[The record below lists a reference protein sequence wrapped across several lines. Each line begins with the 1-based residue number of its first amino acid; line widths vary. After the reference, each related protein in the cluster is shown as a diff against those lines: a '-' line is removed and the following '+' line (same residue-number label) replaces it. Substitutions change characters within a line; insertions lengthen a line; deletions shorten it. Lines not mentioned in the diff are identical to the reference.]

1 MKSGKIYQIHKISFC
16 FSILIVFFLS
26 AFWSARAATIT
37 VNTTVDENGT
47 GVNCSLR
54 EAVNAANTDAAFGG
68 CTAGAGADT
77 INFSALFNTPQT
89 IQTSVA
95 QLLINSAIT
104 INGPG
109 ANLLTLQNVIP
120 AGSSSRVF
128 QVQAAATLNLSG
140 VTVTGGN
147 TTSGGGGAGILVSG
161 VGNLTNVH
169 VTGNVADGYGGG
181 VIYETAGT
189 TSTITN
195 CTISNNSSNG
205 NVAGGGGSG
214 IDNSAN
220 LTIVSSTI
228 SGNIKTGAT
237 GNGGGIFNFSG
248 NLTITNSTIT
258 DNQAAGT
265 GSAGG
270 VFCFGGAVTVRNT
283 IIAANRNNATTPDVV
298 GAFTSSGY
306 NLVGNL
312 GAATGFTGTAD
323 QTNVSNAN
331 AGLAALANNGGQ
343 TPTHALN
350 SGSFAIDKG
359 LNFGFTTDQRGSTR
373 PVDQPS
379 ITNAPGGNG
388 TDIGAYERPLATAAR
403 ASVSG
408 RVLDES
414 GSGISRAIVYMTDQN
429 GVTRTART
437 NSFGNYSFADIEV
450 GQTYLFNV
458 FTKQYQFDPIIRTV
472 NDEVFDLDFIP
483 QTGNSGK
490 Y

>member
-1 MKSGKIYQIHKISFC
+1 MKSRKSYRIHKISFY
-16 FSILIVFFLS
+16 FSILILFFLS
-26 AFWSARAATIT
+26 AVGAARAATIT

-47 GVNCSLR
+47 GANCSLR

-77 INFSALFNTPQT
+77 INFSALFNSAQT
-89 IQTSVA
+89 IQSSVA
-95 QLLINSAIT
+95 PLIIT
-104 INGPG
+104 TVITVNGPG

-147 TTSGGGGAGILVSG
+147 VISGGGGAGILATG
-161 VGNLTNVH
+161 VANLTNVN
-169 VTGNVADGYGGG
+169 VTGNAADGYGGG
-181 VIYETAGT
+181 IIFETAGT

-205 NVAGGGGSG
+205 SAAGGGGGG

-220 LTIVSSTI
+220 LTIVNSTI
-228 SGNIKTGAT
+228 SGNIKTSAT

-248 NLTITNSTIT
+248 NLTLTNSTIT
-258 DNQAAGT
+258 DNQAAGA

-270 VFCFGGAVTVRNT
+270 VFRFGGTVTVRNT
-283 IIAANRNNATTPDVV
+283 IIAANRNNATTPDVA

-306 NLVGNL
+306 NLIGNL
-312 GAATGFTGTAD
+312 GTATGFTGTAD
-323 QTNVSNAN
+323 QTSVANAN

-343 TPTHALN
+343 TPTHALIA
-350 SGSFAIDKG
+350 GSFAIDKG
-359 LNFGFTTDQRGSTR
+359 LNFGVTTDQRGSIR

-403 ASVSG
+403 VSVSG
-408 RVLDES
+408 RVLDET
-414 GSGISRAIVYMTDQN
+414 GNGISRAIVYMTDQN

-437 NSFGNYSFADIEV
+437 NNFGNYSFDNVEV
-450 GQTYLFNV
+450 GQTCIFNV
-458 FTKQYQFDPIIRTV
+458 FTKQYQFDPIVTSV
-472 NDEVFDLDFIP
+472 NDAVFNLDFTP
-483 QTGNSGK
+483 QTESSRK